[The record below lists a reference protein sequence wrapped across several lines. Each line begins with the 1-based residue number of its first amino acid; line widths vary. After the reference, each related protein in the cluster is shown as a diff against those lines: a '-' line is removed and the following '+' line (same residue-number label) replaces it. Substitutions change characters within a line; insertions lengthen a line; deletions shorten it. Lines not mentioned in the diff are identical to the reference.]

1 MPIAF
6 GTRSRALAAATTAAT
21 LIALAGCSNAESGSQ
36 SAGNASGPQKVV
48 LMNWE
53 ALEGS
58 PLEPVL
64 KQFTADTGIQV
75 EYQFAASGSDYW
87 PKTRA
92 VLGSNNPPDIMR
104 IDDDFLPYYAST
116 GKLQDLRDDISSA
129 GMKAG
134 DYYDAVYNST
144 VQEDGSIPAW
154 SLGIQPRVI
163 FYNKKMFKEAGVPT
177 PPTTWSGKGW
187 TLDDFVKAAQK
198 LTIKDK
204 RWGADV
210 VDDSAFETLYSVNN
224 GGEGRWTKD
233 GKGFALADPPGQQA
247 VQWVADLT
255 CKYGVQPAWSE
266 LSQNGKGAEMFAAG
280 QIGMIE
286 RASSFVDYF
295 RTNAKGFDW
304 DIAPVPAGPA
314 DQITQGNQLV
324 FAIPKAA
331 ANKDAAW
338 KLLQYLTT
346 AKGADQFAKAGA
358 FVPGLKSSAQLA
370 GKPAAGKPPADIS
383 LVLGAADHSFRSGRV
398 ENIEEAIGIYRPA
411 LDPVKN
417 CQAKASDVLPKVK
430 PDVLSTI
437 NP

>member
-6 GTRSRALAAATTAAT
+6 GTRTRVLAAATAAAT
-21 LIALAGCSNAESGSQ
+21 LIALAGCSNAGPDSAAGSGSG
-36 SAGNASGPQKVV
+36 SQKVV

-53 ALEGS
+53 ALKGS

-64 KQFTADTGIQV
+64 KQFTAETGIQV

-116 GKLQDLRDDISSA
+116 GKLQDLRDNVSA
-129 GMKAG
+129 AGLKAG
-134 DYYDAVYNST
+134 DYYDAVYNGT
-144 VQEDGSIPAW
+144 VQPDGSIPAW

-163 FYNKKMFKEAGVPT
+163 FYNKTMFKEAGLPT
-177 PPTTWSGKGW
+177 PPTTWTGKGW
-187 TLDDFVKAAQK
+187 TWDDFLTAAKK
-198 LTIKDK
+198 LTVKDK

-210 VDDSAFETLYSVNN
+210 VDDSPFETLYTVNN

-233 GKGFALADPPGQQA
+233 GKGFALADPPGQEA

-255 CKYGVQPAWSE
+255 CKHGVQPAWSE
-266 LSQNGKGAEMFAAG
+266 LSQSGKGAEMFAAG

-286 RASSFVDYF
+286 RSTSFIDYF

-304 DIAPVPAGPA
+304 DIAPVPAGKA

-338 KLLQYLTT
+338 KLMQYLIT
-346 AKGADQFAKAGA
+346 ADGADQFAKAGS
-358 FVPGLKSSAQLA
+358 FVPGLKSSAKLA
-370 GKPAAGKPPADIS
+370 GKPTAGEPPASIS
-383 LVLGAADHSFRSGRV
+383 LVLAAADHSFRSGRV
-398 ENIEEAIGIYRPA
+398 ENIEEAISIYRPA

-417 CQAKASDVLPKVK
+417 CQAQASDVLPKVK

>member
-1 MPIAF
+1 MPITF
-6 GTRSRALAAATTAAT
+6 GTRTRALVAATTAAT
-21 LIALAGCSNAESGSQ
+21 LIVLAGCSNADSGSQ
-36 SAGNASGPQKVV
+36 AASGPPKVV

-53 ALEGS
+53 ALDGS

-92 VLGSNNPPDIMR
+92 VLGSNNPPDVMR

-144 VQEDGSIPAW
+144 VQQDGSIPAW

-163 FYNKKMFKEAGVPT
+163 FYNKTMFKEAGVPT
-177 PPTTWSGKGW
+177 PPSTWSGKGW
-187 TLDDFVKAAQK
+187 TWDDFVKAAQK
-198 LTIKDK
+198 LTVKNK

-210 VDDSAFETLYSVNN
+210 VDDSAFETLYTVNN

-233 GKGFALADPPGQQA
+233 GKGFALADPPGQEA

-255 CKYGVQPAWSE
+255 CKHGVQPAWSE
-266 LSQNGKGAEMFAAG
+266 LSQSGRGAEMFAAG

-295 RTNAKGFDW
+295 RSNAKGFDW

-370 GKPAAGKPPADIS
+370 GKPTAGKPPASIP
-383 LVLGAADHSFRSGRV
+383 LVLDAADHSFRSGRV

-430 PDVLSTI
+430 PDVVSTI

>member
-1 MPIAF
+1 MSIAF
-6 GTRSRALAAATTAAT
+6 RARPRLLAAAAIATAAAT
-21 LIALAGCSNAESGSQ
+21 LAALTGCSHS
-36 SAGNASGPQKVV
+36 ASGTQSGDNTVV

-53 ALEGS
+53 ALKGS

-64 KQFTADTGIQV
+64 KQFTADTGIKV

-116 GKLQDLRDDISSA
+116 GKLEDLRSKISSA
-129 GMKAG
+129 GIKAS
-134 DYYDAVYNST
+134 DYYASVYNSM
-144 VQEDGSIPAW
+144 VQPDGSMPAW

-163 FYNKKMFKEAGVPT
+163 FYNKDMFKQAGVPD
-177 PPTTWSGKGW
+177 PPTTWTSKGW
-187 TLDDFVKAAQK
+187 TWDDFLHAAQK
-198 LTIKDK
+198 LTVKDK

-210 VDDSAFETLYSVNN
+210 VDDSAHETIYTVNN
-224 GGEGRWTKD
+224 GGQGRWTKD

-255 CKYGVQPAWSE
+255 CKYNVQPAWSE
-266 LSQNGKGAEMFAAG
+266 LSQDGKGDQMFAAG
-280 QIGMIE
+280 QLGMIE
-286 RASSFVDYF
+286 RATSDIEFYRENVK
-295 RTNAKGFDW
+295 NFDW
-304 DIAPVPAGPA
+304 GIAPVPAGPA
-314 DQITQGNQLV
+314 GQITQGNQLV

-331 ANKDAAW
+331 AHKDAAW
-338 KLLQYLTT
+338 KLLQYLIT

-370 GKPAAGKPPADIS
+370 GKSVSGEPPADLS

-398 ENIEEAIGIYRPA
+398 QNIEQAIDIYRPA

-417 CQAKASDVLPKVK
+417 CQAKAADVLPKVK
-430 PDVLSTI
+430 AQVLSTI